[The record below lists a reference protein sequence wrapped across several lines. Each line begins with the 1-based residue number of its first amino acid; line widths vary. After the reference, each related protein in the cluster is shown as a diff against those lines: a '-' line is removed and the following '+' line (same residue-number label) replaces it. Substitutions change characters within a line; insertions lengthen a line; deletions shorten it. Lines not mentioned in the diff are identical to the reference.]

1 MEKYQRQLR
10 IAEYSTL
17 RSELLQGKQFVFE
30 RPLVII
36 VAAGVAAAQLA
47 GSEMLISLPASL
59 AALLVLNLAFTVD
72 RLRSMY
78 RISAYIDAV
87 LESGSDL
94 EWIGW
99 ERSLREYR
107 TWISQH
113 SQEELRKAR
122 DAVLDPATIPDAN
135 MFYHHLLAI
144 HVAAI
149 AAAIAGSIFL
159 TVESSAPLAMRSL
172 ALGATVVLGLL
183 LGAFA
188 MRQSFGPRKIRAVIE
203 EQRATWV
210 LVSRRTH
217 TPIPDQQR

>member
-1 MEKYQRQLR
+1 MENYQRQLR
-10 IAEYSTL
+10 IAEYTTL

-47 GSEMLISLPASL
+47 DNELLIALPASL
-59 AALLVLNLAFTVD
+59 AALLVLNLAFTLD
-72 RLRSMY
+72 RLRSMA

-107 TWISQH
+107 TWINQH
-113 SQEELRKAR
+113 SREELMKAR
-122 DAVLDPATIPDAN
+122 EDVLDPAAIPDAM
-135 MFYHHLLAI
+135 MFYPHLLAI

-149 AAAIAGSIFL
+149 ATAIAGSIFL

-172 ALGATVVLGLL
+172 ALGAAVGLGLVLG
-183 LGAFA
+183 AIA
-188 MRQSFGPRKIRAVIE
+188 MRQSFGRRKIKAVIE

-210 LVSRRTH
+210 LVFERTH
-217 TPIPDQQR
+217 TSTPNQQP